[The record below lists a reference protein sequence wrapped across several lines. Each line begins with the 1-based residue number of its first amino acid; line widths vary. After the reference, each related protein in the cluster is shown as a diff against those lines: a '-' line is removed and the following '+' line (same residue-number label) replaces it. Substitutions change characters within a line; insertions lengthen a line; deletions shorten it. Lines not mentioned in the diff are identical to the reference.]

1 MTDRANNESW
11 CFVSCDPTICPQV
24 PRHRSHLLWAA
35 DSAGVGLCFSYEACG
50 GTDFLAAARANCS
63 KRGGYLFEGM
73 CTCDIRPGSCVQT
86 VSIAFTRAQDLTI
99 ISLCTKPLAAV
110 QTTTI
115 NATTQQ
121 TAIPG
126 GNSVFVA
133 LSTLAAVIAALVV
146 VIVAVG
152 VTWAFRRRKQEE
164 KGKLLLGENM
174 GISLVNK
181 PTFRPI
187 EGAFVIPFEQLQL
200 GPIIAAGAQGQ
211 VRKGFFSGNAVAIKE
226 LIASLFDP
234 EETEALKV

>member
-1 MTDRANNESW
+1 MPD
-11 CFVSCDPTICPQV
+11 
-24 PRHRSHLLWAA
+24 
-35 DSAGVGLCFSYEACG
+35 
-50 GTDFLAAARANCS
+50 
-63 KRGGYLFEGM
+63 
-73 CTCDIRPGSCVQT
+73 
-86 VSIAFTRAQDLTI
+86 
-99 ISLCTKPLAAV
+99 
-110 QTTTI
+110 
-115 NATTQQ
+115 
-121 TAIPG
+121 

-133 LSTLAAVIAALVV
+133 GLSTLAAVVGVLVV
-146 VIVAVG
+146 VIVAIG
-152 VTWAFRRRKQEE
+152 VTWALRRKHKE

-174 GISLVNK
+174 GISLVNN